1 MEYKWTNGWEVINF
15 TINDNQYHGFIKV
28 TKKGEITIECR
39 KDVDC
44 RPLDKVKVDS
54 YQNLPGGGE
63 YIYSTEQTLYT
74 GKGIGKWRL
83 ENDGSFTKI
92 GW

>member
-1 MEYKWTNGWEVINF
+1 MVQN
-15 TINDNQYHGFIKV
+15 
-28 TKKGEITIECR
+28 KG
-39 KDVDC
+39 V
-44 RPLDKVKVDS
+44 LKVDS
-54 YQNLPGGGE
+54 YQDLPGGGE

-92 GW
+92 G